1 MAMLLSIERY
11 VPPYRYE
18 QPVVVRR
25 DSIAGLADGTLS
37 DQAPPLGPGPKP

>member
-1 MAMLLSIERY
+1 MSAPTAKDNI
-11 VPPYRYE
+11 RYE